1 MKLKRCAFLFVI
13 GIAMLLSC
21 ACGAVNLIV
30 GNGAGTFAASSVILF
45 GVLGVLY
52 LVSYALISSRHPSGK
67 GFSIL
72 SLGLSAV
79 WTAVVSVV
87 FILKGRLDATVYGI
101 CTAALT
107 LLLVKLLLDV
117 KNTPAEYL

>member
-13 GIAMLLSC
+13 GIVLLLCC
-21 ACGAVNLIV
+21 ACGAIDLIV
-30 GNGAGTFAASSVILF
+30 GNGAGTFAVSSVILF
-45 GVLGVLY
+45 GILGVFYLISY
-52 LVSYALISSRHPSGK
+52 GLVSFRHPAGK
-67 GFSIL
+67 GFSLL
-72 SLGLSAV
+72 SLALTTV

-87 FILKGRLDATVYGI
+87 FFFQGRLDATVYGS

-117 KNTPAEYL
+117 KNTPADYL